1 MPTTTPLSIQA
12 LTAGAFEPYGWMLGK
27 PFPTDSAV
35 PSFASPSSDFWREHL
50 FDAGLSGNP
59 EVLWVRYRDREA
71 EVLRLEAHWLTEQA
85 VVPLTGPVVQIVATS
100 TPDGQPNLD
109 SLAAFE
115 VPVGEGICMRPGC
128 WHATRAL
135 QNEVTCLMLTR
146 RSTTLDLAIHL
157 LTGAPAGE
165 SAIRQ
170 IPPHQLVG
178 ARGLKP
184 APMLQRDAEVR

>member
-1 MPTTTPLSIQA
+1 MPTATPLTIQP

-27 PFPTDSAV
+27 PFPADSAA

-50 FDAGLSGNP
+50 FDAGLSGDP
-59 EVLWVRYRDREA
+59 EILWVRYRDCEA
-71 EVLRLEAHWLTEQA
+71 EVMKLEAHWLTEQA
-85 VVPLTGPVVQIVATS
+85 VVPLTGPLVQIVATS
-100 TPDGQPNLD
+100 TPDGHPNLE
-109 SLAAFE
+109 SLAAFK
-115 VPVGEGICMRPGC
+115 VPVGEGICMRPRC

-146 RSTTLDLAIHL
+146 RSTTFDLAVHL

-170 IPPHQLVG
+170 IPPYQLVG
-178 ARGLKP
+178 APGLIQ
-184 APMLQRDAEVR
+184 ASTRQ